1 VRFHSIRS
9 VALIVAGVA
18 LTASSLSAQV
28 QWSTTV
34 NGQGWAPGMQVEV
47 ETCDT
52 VQVVDSYLNSTG
64 GPLPV
69 ELIQDFDS
77 SEVAVVDSSASSGTV
92 TQTSGQIEWS
102 VTIPAGGSASLTIW
116 FHAEPCNWPQSPLQ
130 RVWLGTGEH
139 RDIVLVKHLADL
151 QLGSVYEP
159 LVFSGQQAS
168 FTLQYGNAGGYENA
182 VAIWCAFP
190 GEATYASASPPADF
204 VDPGGLG
211 AGWQAGDLANGS
223 SGQIGVTVD
232 IAPDLPIPTPLV
244 IACTIHDHIDVVAQ
258 EALIEL
264 VTGARVVWERAVN
277 GQPWVPGMIV
287 EGETCDTVEVEE
299 QLDNRSV
306 GPAPVQLTQHFESSE
321 IGYLDSVASN
331 GVVEVAPGTIQ
342 WTVEVDAGQVETLV
356 SHLHFDACT
365 WTESMIVTL
374 LSEGEEWR
382 ELLVVKVPPVLW
394 IEPHYDPQVVSG
406 QPAEF
411 EIEYGNSGGYEND
424 VEVWCEFPSEATY
437 SSSVP
442 PADFVDPSGLGA
454 GWHVGD
460 LAGDDV
466 GAIVVTVEID
476 GGLDPE
482 TPIHIGCD
490 LIDHTDVTVA
500 TASIDLVT
508 VDAIAIFAD
517 GFESGDTSAWSA
529 TIP

>member
-77 SEVAVVDSSASSGTV
+77 SEIAVVDSSASSGTV

-204 VDPGGLG
+204 VDP
-211 AGWQAGDLANGS
+211 
-223 SGQIGVTVD
+223 
-232 IAPDLPIPTPLV
+232 
-244 IACTIHDHIDVVAQ
+244 
-258 EALIEL
+258 
-264 VTGARVVWERAVN
+264 
-277 GQPWVPGMIV
+277 
-287 EGETCDTVEVEE
+287 
-299 QLDNRSV
+299 
-306 GPAPVQLTQHFESSE
+306 
-321 IGYLDSVASN
+321 
-331 GVVEVAPGTIQ
+331 
-342 WTVEVDAGQVETLV
+342 
-356 SHLHFDACT
+356 
-365 WTESMIVTL
+365 
-374 LSEGEEWR
+374 
-382 ELLVVKVPPVLW
+382 
-394 IEPHYDPQVVSG
+394 
-406 QPAEF
+406 
-411 EIEYGNSGGYEND
+411 
-424 VEVWCEFPSEATY
+424 
-437 SSSVP
+437 
-442 PADFVDPSGLGA
+442 SGLGA

-482 TPIHIGCD
+482 TPIHIGCE